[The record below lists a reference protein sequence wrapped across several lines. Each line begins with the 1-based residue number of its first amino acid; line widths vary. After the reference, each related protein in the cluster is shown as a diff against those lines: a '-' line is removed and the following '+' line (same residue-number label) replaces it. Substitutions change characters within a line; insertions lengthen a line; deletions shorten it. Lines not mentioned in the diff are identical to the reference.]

1 MMNTLLTLHINLVKY
16 QKKDFMIET
25 KLFVYLLLNKT
36 LIMNLVKNMHWLEA
50 TVINNMNLNYS
61 EKLITIIKKIFKQL
75 PITVIPLFL
84 VKQKKYYFII

>member
-25 KLFVYLLLNKT
+25 KLFVYRLLNKT
-36 LIMNLVKNMHWLEA
+36 LIMNLVKNMRQLEV

-75 PITVIPLFL
+75 PITVIQLFL
-84 VKQKKYYFII
+84 V